1 MTTPCAIA
9 QEKESPNTLRLERVF
24 RAPPSTVFRAWTD
37 PGELAKWWGPD
48 GYETVDALDVRPG
61 GRYRTG
67 MTGPDGTQLW
77 VGGVFKEVTE
87 NERLVF
93 TWAWEEDGVP
103 GHETQV
109 TLTLRDRGGRHRDV
123 VGPRVLHR
131 PRVVQ
136 QPRARMVE
144 LVDLS
149 RKNPLKG
156 RSKNG

>member
-1 MTTPCAIA
+1 MTTPGAIA

-48 GYETVDALDVRPG
+48 GYETTVDALDVRPG

-77 VGGVFKEVTE
+77 VGGVIKEVTE

-93 TWAWEEDGVP
+93 TSAWEEDGVP

-109 TLTLRDRGGRHRDV
+109 TLTLRDRGG
-123 VGPRVLHR
+123 GTEML
-131 PRVVQ
+131 
-136 QPRARMVE
+136 
-144 LVDLS
+144 LVHEFFTDRESCNNHEHGWSSSLTCLE
-149 RKNPLKG
+149 KIL
-156 RSKNG
+156 